1 MIHSCPRATYTQK
14 TQRYIKDNKYYK
26 YRDSKALII
35 EVDIGTFPPN
45 AFSLYDM
52 HGNVWEWCENDQ
64 HNNYTNALIDSIA
77 WNSRSCKSNKMYS
90 GNDNRMATGGSWYA
104 DARLC
109 RSALRHSP
117 WREIRGDRFGFR
129 VVSSFRTL

>member
-52 HGNVWEWCENDQ
+52 HGNVWEWCEDNR
-64 HNNYTNALIDSIA
+64 HNNYINAPTDGVA
-77 WNSRSCKSNKMYS
+77 WNSRSGSYTKLL
-90 GNDNRMATGGSWYA
+90 RGGSWAHYA
-104 DARLC
+104 RHC
-109 RSALRHSP
+109 RSAYRNGNLRDYRSC
-117 WREIRGDRFGFR
+117 RYGFR
-129 VVSSFRTL
+129 VAFYSRTL